1 MINVISISLE
11 NEMDLILAHKRSM
24 RLAEQLG
31 LTIATQTTFA
41 TAVSEIARSVIEHTD
56 SGVLEVGLQQQNQRY
71 SLMALI
77 SYEKDIE
84 LSNNDE
90 GFYYAQK
97 LVPEF
102 NIIKG
107 EKSNQVEMKIG
118 IPRSLRVDKA
128 KVAALQLFFM
138 NDAPINAY
146 ESLKKR
152 NSNLNKI
159 AGEQEEEIRRSRFI
173 DEKKNEFIAV
183 ASHELKTPITVIK
196 AYIQMVK
203 ASKDEC
209 SDRLKGYVEKID
221 YQINK
226 LTMLVQ
232 QLLDVSKIENG
243 HLVYA
248 MDNTRLNDYIT
259 EMVAVMKNIIPNHQ
273 ISISL
278 STDVEVWIDKLRM
291 EQVFSNLLGNAAKYS
306 PEHTSISIDCRIL
319 EDQRVRIAVT
329 DQGIGMSKEDMA
341 SVFNKFYR
349 NKEVTTTHAGLGMG
363 LYIASKII
371 NDHDGKIWVESE
383 EGVGSTFAFT
393 LPYQGMVS
401 LPLSTDL

>member
-24 RLAEQLG
+24 RMAEKLG

-56 SGVLEVGLQQQNQRY
+56 NGLLEVGIDPQNQRY
-71 SLMALI
+71 SLMALV
-77 SYEKDIE
+77 SYEKEIE

-102 NIIKG
+102 NIIKTEQG
-107 EKSNQVEMKIG
+107 NQVEMKIG
-118 IPRSLRVDKA
+118 IPRSLKLDKI
-128 KVAALQLFFM
+128 KIAALQLFFQ
-138 NDAPINAY
+138 NDEPINAY

-152 NSNLNKI
+152 NSSLHKI

-232 QLLDVSKIENG
+232 QLLDVSKMENG
-243 HLVYA
+243 HLVYT
-248 MDNTRLNDYIT
+248 MDKIELNGYIT
-259 EMVAVMKNIIPNHQ
+259 DMVSVMKNIIPNHE
-273 ISISL
+273 ITVSL
-278 STDVEVWIDKLRM
+278 CTDVEVQIDKLRM

-306 PEHTSISIDCRIL
+306 PEQTSISISCELL
-319 EDQRVRIAVT
+319 EDQTVKIAVS
-329 DQGIGMSKEDMA
+329 DQGIGMSDEDRT

-349 NKEVTTTHAGLGMG
+349 TKEVVTTHAGLGMG

-371 NDHDGKIWVESE
+371 NDHQGRIWVESE

-393 LPYQGMVS
+393 LPYQ
-401 LPLSTDL
+401 LNN